1 MGLRAGSG
9 PAKKNQ
15 LKPQKLVKFIFHLLF
30 RKLENLDKKKLFE
43 FIMGHTNFNH
53 PVSTFF

>member
-15 LKPQKLVKFIFHLLF
+15 LKPQKLVDFIFHLLF
-30 RKLENLDKKKLFE
+30 RKLENLDKQKSYL
-43 FIMGHTNFNH
+43 N
-53 PVSTFF
+53 S